1 MDDIFADLNETL
13 VLDGR
18 LRILAVPEL
27 SLDVIDVRE
36 PANEKEAQLELNEEL
51 RLATWNH
58 LFPLLLFALAFYLLL
73 AALWLFYNVRAYRRQ
88 KEEFER
94 NLANRQVE
102 SSRRL
107 EFYKQIPVEKTE
119 AGEEV
124 ELVEEVAVHD
134 PQRAEAAS
142 P

>member
-1 MDDIFADLNETL
+1 MDDVFADLNETL

-36 PANEKEAQLELNEEL
+36 PANEKLAQLELNEEL

-58 LFPLLLFALAFYLLL
+58 LFPLLLFALVFYLLL

-107 EFYKQIPVEKTE
+107 EFYKQIPVEKAE
-119 AGEEV
+119 SGEEV
-124 ELVEEVAVHD
+124 ELVEEVAIHD
-134 PQRAEAAS
+134 PQRAEAGS